1 MYLSIHLSDLSSVLH
16 PVTPSLGDCTH
27 LVKRETHFVAYPGPG
42 KVASALTASQDSTD
56 FTWGPARADARAY
69 TYHPDR
75 EPDRCHAAS
84 VYSLDHPFVTATAR
98 SAPPAV
104 GGGRRARRL
113 GARRDGCAPGVAA
126 LPMQMPVRCGG
137 RRARGA
143 SALRHVVI
151 TPARRPVRG
160 GGRGAR
166 TARAA
171 AHLALPRGHA
181 RAEPVADRPLVAQRH
196 AVARAVLARA
206 VLAHAARA
214 AAGVGA
220 GAWAEAAGAAGGVA
234 ADTAG
239 ARRAPP
245 RAAEHSRPRLCRP
258 RAARARADRNP
269 ALIRVTARRLGG

>member
-1 MYLSIHLSDLSSVLH
+1 
-16 PVTPSLGDCTH
+16 
-27 LVKRETHFVAYPGPG
+27 
-42 KVASALTASQDSTD
+42 
-56 FTWGPARADARAY
+56 
-69 TYHPDR
+69 
-75 EPDRCHAAS
+75 
-84 VYSLDHPFVTATAR
+84 
-98 SAPPAV
+98 
-104 GGGRRARRL
+104 
-113 GARRDGCAPGVAA
+113 
-126 LPMQMPVRCGG
+126 MQMPVRCGG

-166 TARAA
+166 AARAA
-171 AHLALPRGHA
+171 AHLALPRGRA

-206 VLAHAARA
+206 VLARAARA
-214 AAGVGA
+214 AAGVGTDA

-258 RAARARADRNP
+258 CAARARADRNP
-269 ALIRVTARRLGG
+269 ALIRVIARRLGG